1 MSKSITKRPCKI
13 DGCDRPT
20 YGRGWCKMHYARW
33 VRHGDPLMSVRNLT
47 SEDRFWAKVNKT
59 AGCWVWMGK
68 PDPKGYGHIVVD
80 GKRHPA
86 HRLSWTMANGPVPYG
101 MVVDHVCHNKSCVNP
116 AHLRLATTKQ
126 NAEYRQGAQ
135 RNNRTSGVRGV
146 YKAGKAWRVM
156 VRHNQELHHFGCYP
170 TVAEA
175 EAVAIRERARLF
187 TFPEYTCR

>member
-13 DGCDRPT
+13 DGCERPISA
-20 YGRGWCKMHYARW
+20 RGWCKMHYARW
-33 VRHGDPLMSVRNLT
+33 VRHGDPLASVRDLT
-47 SEDRFWAKVNKT
+47 NEDRFWAKVNKT

-80 GKRHPA
+80 GKRTPA
-86 HRLSWTMANGPVPYG
+86 HRFSWVLANGPIPAG
-101 MVVDHVCHNKSCVNP
+101 KLVDHECHNKSCVNP

-135 RNNRTSGVRGV
+135 RNNRNSGVRGV
-146 YKAGKAWRVM
+146 YKAGKSWRVM